1 LATVTSVLRRAVAPF
16 AAVTA
21 LVATLSA
28 CGTGPS
34 QVNSAVIL
42 DGQVISVDEVQG
54 LIDKVVKEP
63 AAKSL
68 VQQHKL
74 DLVGGEVVTQ
84 LVTHRLITEVA
95 RKEKLSV
102 DQKQLSL
109 LREQNPL
116 GQKLPTDGS
125 VPADQL
131 VPMLVNR
138 ARGFDSFANDNLL
151 LIELAN
157 KYLGRAN
164 AKYNVAG
171 FSTDDYDGAKTL
183 AEKIAANPDDGAS
196 LMRAASSKDLPPQ
209 LGSETGPGPL
219 ALQLQVPD
227 KSVLLVNEPGTSESA
242 GGYFVVQ
249 VLSTEIASTPS
260 SDADQSQVDPN
271 QLPTYGKYLLRQ
283 TLLDMGGVRVSPRY
297 GEWNT
302 AEMRVPPKAE
312 ASVAGLLLLPKTDK
326 P

>member
-1 LATVTSVLRRAVAPF
+1 MTSVLRRAVAPF

-42 DGQVISVDEVQG
+42 DDQVISVDEVQG
-54 LIDKVVKEP
+54 LIDEVVKEP
-63 AAKSL
+63 AAKPL

-74 DLVGGEVVTQ
+74 DLVGGEIVTQ
-84 LVTHRLITEVA
+84 LVTHQLITKMA
-95 RKEKLSV
+95 KEENLRV
-102 DQKQLSL
+102 DQQQLSML
-109 LREQNPL
+109 KEQNPL

-138 ARGFDSFANDNLL
+138 ARGFDAFANDNLL
-151 LIELAN
+151 LIELAK

-171 FSTDDYDGAKTL
+171 FPTSDYAGAKAL
-183 AEKIAANPDDGAS
+183 AEKIAASPGDGPS
-196 LMRAASSKDLPPQ
+196 LMRAASSEDLPPQ
-209 LGSETGPGPL
+209 LDQETGPGLL

-227 KSVLLVNEPGTSESA
+227 NSVLVVNEPGTSESA

-249 VLSTEIASTPS
+249 VMSTEVASSPS
-260 SDADQSQVDPN
+260 SDADLSQIDPN
-271 QLPTYGKYLLRQ
+271 QLPTYGRYLLRQ
-283 TLLDMGGVRVSPRY
+283 TLLDMGVRVSPRY

-302 AEMRVPPKAE
+302 AEMRVPPKDE
-312 ASVAGLLLLPKTDK
+312 ATVAGLLLLPKSDK
-326 P
+326 S